1 MRFFCL
7 LLLAML
13 TMVCGTLSSQEL
25 HTRNNRALKAYTEG
39 REAYSFVNYSQAEK
53 FLKEATERDE
63 GFIEAFLLLAE
74 LYKDMKRFDE
84 SARAYDRIQEID
96 SLFFIPALYSGGE
109 VHFYRGDFARSLDY
123 FQKFMRQKNQQ
134 PGMRSD
140 AETYIQNLLFAIDA
154 VNNPVPFNP
163 VSMGEAINTKYDE
176 YWPAITIDGKLFMFT
191 RQVPSSDRRIGSSG
205 YQEDLYY
212 SVMGDDGWQTAIN
225 IGPPLN
231 TPGNEGAL
239 TLSVGGQFIY
249 YTACNRPDGMG
260 GCDIYY
266 SYHSEKGWTRGMNP
280 GPPLN
285 SPYWE
290 SQPSISA
297 DGQTLY
303 FVSNRPGG
311 FGGMDIW
318 ISRMTESSGWGEPE
332 NAGPVINTPG
342 NEMSPFIHFDGKT
355 LYFSSNGR
363 PCMGGLDLFRT
374 EYDPVNGWCEPEN
387 LGYPI
392 NTQFD
397 EMGLVINSAGDLAYY
412 SSTINQQMGRDIFS
426 FELPSNMRPVPVSYV
441 EGRVTDRL
449 TGRKLKASYELINLS
464 SQKIVMKS
472 VTDSEGNFLIP
483 LPSGVNYGLNVMSDG
498 YLFYSENFMLEGE
511 YPVSRPY
518 QKMVALNRINKG
530 ESMSLYNIFFDTD
543 SWKLLDESISELSR
557 LFELLKANSGVV
569 VEIGGHTDSSGSE
582 EHNLWLSGQ
591 RAIAVRD
598 FLIGKGIEESR
609 LLTKGYGESM
619 PVADNQSLEGMRR
632 NRRTE
637 ITIISK

>member
-1 MRFFCL
+1 
-7 LLLAML
+7 
-13 TMVCGTLSSQEL
+13 
-25 HTRNNRALKAYTEG
+25 
-39 REAYSFVNYSQAEK
+39 
-53 FLKEATERDE
+53 
-63 GFIEAFLLLAE
+63 
-74 LYKDMKRFDE
+74 
-84 SARAYDRIQEID
+84 
-96 SLFFIPALYSGGE
+96 
-109 VHFYRGDFARSLDY
+109 
-123 FQKFMRQKNQQ
+123 
-134 PGMRSD
+134 
-140 AETYIQNLLFAIDA
+140 
-154 VNNPVPFNP
+154 
-163 VSMGEAINTKYDE
+163 
-176 YWPAITIDGKLFMFT
+176 
-191 RQVPSSDRRIGSSG
+191 
-205 YQEDLYY
+205 
-212 SVMGDDGWQTAIN
+212 
-225 IGPPLN
+225 
-231 TPGNEGAL
+231 
-239 TLSVGGQFIY
+239 
-249 YTACNRPDGMG
+249 
-260 GCDIYY
+260 
-266 SYHSEKGWTRGMNP
+266 MNP